1 MLKRGLNMLFLFSC
15 IVLLI
20 LIVAVVYVM
29 LFNKNSMD
37 ITQFIDLLYKDNEE
51 K

>member
-1 MLKRGLNMLFLFSC
+1 MLFLLSC
-15 IVLLI
+15 IVLLILILI

-29 LFNKNSMD
+29 LFNKDSMD

>member
-1 MLKRGLNMLFLFSC
+1 
-15 IVLLI
+15 
-20 LIVAVVYVM
+20 M
-29 LFNKNSMD
+29 LFNKDSMD

>member
-1 MLKRGLNMLFLFSC
+1 MLLLLSC

-29 LFNKNSMD
+29 LLNKNSMD
-37 ITQFIDLLYKDNEE
+37 ITQFIDLLYKDDEE

>member
-1 MLKRGLNMLFLFSC
+1 MLFLLSC
-15 IVLLI
+15 IVLLILI

-29 LFNKNSMD
+29 LFNKDSMD

>member
-1 MLKRGLNMLFLFSC
+1 MLFLLSC

-29 LFNKNSMD
+29 LLNKNSMD
-37 ITQFIDLLYKDNEE
+37 ITQFIDLLYKDDEE

>member
-1 MLKRGLNMLFLFSC
+1 MLFLLSC

-29 LFNKNSMD
+29 LFNKDSMD
-37 ITQFIDLLYKDNEE
+37 VTQFIDLLYKDNEE

>member
-1 MLKRGLNMLFLFSC
+1 MLERGLNMLFLLSC

-29 LFNKNSMD
+29 LLNKNSMD
-37 ITQFIDLLYKDNEE
+37 ITQFIDLLYKDDEE

>member
-1 MLKRGLNMLFLFSC
+1 MLSLLSC

-29 LFNKNSMD
+29 LLNKNSMD
-37 ITQFIDLLYKDNEE
+37 ITQFIDLLYKDDEE